1 MLEVRRDHRCCDRFA
16 ATKTAMRTSRRRLLK
31 DAVFGPQAAP
41 VDDTTAG
48 FPELGELP
56 RAITGTVRDIS
67 PHVLVIGNGESDARI
82 TLTAGATAWRG
93 GSLDPAG
100 VQPGDHAVVRL
111 RRSQRGVADPI
122 LADIGPVTGTIL
134 ERPAHRLPLAAGT
147 TKPP

>member
-1 MLEVRRDHRCCDRFA
+1 MLEVRRDHRCCDRCA
-16 ATKTAMRTSRRRLLK
+16 ATKTAVRTSRRRLLK
-31 DAVFGPQAAP
+31 DAVCGPQAAP
-41 VDDTTAG
+41 VDDATGG

-100 VQPGDHAVVRL
+100 VPPGDHAVVPL
-111 RRSQRGVADPI
+111 RRSQRGGAHPI
-122 LADIGPVTGTIL
+122 RGNIRRV
-134 ERPAHRLPLAAGT
+134 AGT
-147 TKPP
+147 LIQRAPHPP